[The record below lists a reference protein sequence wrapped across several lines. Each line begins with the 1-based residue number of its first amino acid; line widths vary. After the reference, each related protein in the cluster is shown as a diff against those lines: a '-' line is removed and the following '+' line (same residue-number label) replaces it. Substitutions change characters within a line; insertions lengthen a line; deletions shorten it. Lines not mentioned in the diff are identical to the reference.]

1 MTTMAPRTDRLP
13 AASDAGPGSRG
24 NRPAESGDV
33 VPLDT
38 LRGPV
43 RLGDHEP
50 ADAGVEESLL
60 QSSQRPIIRLLIVE
74 DDEEDY
80 DLTEELLARAPETR
94 FDVVWANSV
103 EAGLR
108 QIATDRFDACLVDYR
123 LAGRTGLEFA
133 EIAIRRGFKR
143 PIILVT
149 GVGDPELERAA
160 LEIGIADYLDKD
172 EFDTG
177 RLDRCIR
184 FAINRSRNTRRIDPP
199 AATDRLTGV
208 ANRTLFLDRVRQAL
222 ASARRHRLG
231 AGVIALDLD
240 GFRAI
245 NERLGHDAG
254 DRLLGI
260 IAERLGHR
268 LRETDTIARFDADS
282 FAVLI
287 ENLQRPEDAA
297 LVVQKLMEVIEAPTA
312 LAGEVLR
319 PTASFGVALYPIDAS
334 AADELLRLAEVAMH
348 RAKQAGGR
356 ACRFHDMSL
365 SAVSGRITPA
375 LAGRMVEPAPKGGLD
390 LALQEQRFE
399 LHFQPQVTLRSPVV
413 GLAARPR
420 LRDPERG
427 VLGPDRFLGMVEGP
441 QFLPRLT
448 DWMIE
453 AGAAELAAIRAAGCR
468 VDHLAIPVLQQ
479 PAEGWVETADRALV
493 ALGKHALEPASLEL
507 EFDESTL
514 YDDRTSGL
522 GTIDQLRKR
531 GIRVAVR
538 GYGDAMLSLTLLRD
552 QEIETLKLAQSLL
565 EGVPGDR
572 HRTLFADAVIQLGRH
587 LGVRLV
593 AEEVPG
599 NSQLQMLKR
608 AGCDAAECLMSDP
621 PMTKDDITPWLLRQ
635 QRRRESLL

>member
-1 MTTMAPRTDRLP
+1 MTTTAPRTDRLLV
-13 AASDAGPGSRG
+13 ADDADDG
-24 NRPAESGDV
+24 NPHGRPCESGDV
-33 VPLDT
+33 VPLEM
-38 LRGPV
+38 LRAPA
-43 RLGDHEP
+43 RLGGQEP

-60 QSSQRPIIRLLIVE
+60 QSSERPVIRLLIVE

-80 DLTEELLARAPETR
+80 DITEELLARAPETR
-94 FDVVWANSV
+94 FDVVWARSV

-108 QIATDRFDACLVDYR
+108 RIAADRFDACLVDHH

-143 PIILVT
+143 PIILVS
-149 GVGDPELERAA
+149 GVGDAELERAA

-184 FAINRSRNTRRIDPP
+184 FAINRSRNTKRIDPP

-208 ANRTLFLDRVRQAL
+208 ANRTLFLDRLHHAL
-222 ASARRHRLG
+222 AAARRHRLG
-231 AGVIALDLD
+231 VAVIALDLD
-240 GFRAI
+240 GFRPI
-245 NERLGHDAG
+245 NDRLGHDAG
-254 DRLLGI
+254 DRLLHT

-268 LRETDTIARFDADS
+268 LRETDTVARFDADS
-282 FAVLI
+282 FAVLV

-334 AADELLRLAEVAMH
+334 ASEELLRLAEAAMH

-356 ACRFHDMSL
+356 ICRFHDVSL
-365 SAVSGRITPA
+365 SAVTGRVTPA
-375 LAGRMVEPAPKGGLD
+375 LAGRMVEPVPKGGLD
-390 LALQEQRFE
+390 TALREQRFE
-399 LHFQPQVTLRSPVV
+399 LHFQPQLPLRSALV

-427 VLGPDRFLGMVEGP
+427 VLGPERFLSMVEGP
-441 QFLPRLT
+441 HFLPRLT
-448 DWMIE
+448 DWMID
-453 AGAAELAAIRAAGCR
+453 AGAAALVAMRKAGCR
-468 VDHLAIPVLQQ
+468 VDHLAIPVLQ
-479 PAEGWVETADRALV
+479 ASGDGWVETADRAV
-493 ALGKHALEPASLEL
+493 AALGRHELEPRSLEL
-507 EFDESTL
+507 EFDEATL
-514 YDDRTSGL
+514 YRDRTSGL
-522 GTIDQLRKR
+522 CTIDQLRSR
-531 GIRVAVR
+531 GLRVAVR

-565 EGVPGDR
+565 EGVPSDR

-593 AEEVPG
+593 AEAVPS

-608 AGCDAAECLMSDP
+608 AGCDAAECQMSDP
-621 PMTKDDITPWLLRQ
+621 PMTGDDIIPWLLRQ
-635 QRRRESLL
+635 QRRREALL